1 MPVKLGSKLPR
12 EEEARIEIVP
22 LIDIMFFLL
31 ASFMLA
37 TLSMVNLKS
46 VKVKLPIA
54 TSAVGEPLKQF
65 ASVSVDSTGLVFLDK
80 IPVGENELTAQLK
93 ARHAAEPNLRV
104 LISAD
109 REARHGEILHI
120 LDLIRSC
127 GIDSV
132 GFEARDAAPT
142 P

>member
-46 VKVKLPIA
+46 VKVKLPTA
-54 TSAVGEPLKQF
+54 TSAAAEPLKQF
-65 ASVSVDSTGLVFLDK
+65 ASISVDSTGLIFLDK
-80 IPVGENELTAQLK
+80 TPVGENELAAQLK

-109 REARHGEILHI
+109 REARHGEILSV

-132 GFEARDAAPT
+132 GFEARSASPV